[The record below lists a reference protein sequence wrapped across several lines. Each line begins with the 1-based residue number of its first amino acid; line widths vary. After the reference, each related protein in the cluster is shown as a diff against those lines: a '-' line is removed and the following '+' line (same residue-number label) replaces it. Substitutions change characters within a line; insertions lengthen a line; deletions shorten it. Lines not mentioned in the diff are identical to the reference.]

1 MNGKGTSAH
10 QSPAVARPPVTT
22 TTAALSRPQRR
33 HRVKAAESI
42 IETLRADIASGALP
56 PGARLPTERDLA
68 AHFGVSQPTVRE
80 AVRGLEAVGLVESRH
95 GSGVYVNASR
105 QDFVSH
111 SLETLLQMQQAHILD
126 VFDVRRA
133 LGIHSVRRASEGVT
147 AADIDNMESAL
158 RQAAEATDPR
168 AIADAILDFQ
178 VTFSAAAGNALLTA
192 IETVLV
198 RILLQ
203 IQTMAYAEKDD
214 DWWRQYADELL
225 EHRQDVMRSLRAGD
239 HQAVEHE
246 WTRYLDAQYERFR
259 QDPVLSQVT
268 LDDRQAIAAVR
279 DIAISLGPR
288 LFTGRDGDS

>member
-1 MNGKGTSAH
+1 M
-10 QSPAVARPPVTT
+10 
-22 TTAALSRPQRR
+22 
-33 HRVKAAESI
+33 KAAESI
-42 IETLRADIASGALP
+42 IETLRADIASGALA

-111 SLETLLQMQQAHILD
+111 SLETLLQMQQAHVLD

-133 LGIHSVRRASEGVT
+133 LGMYVVRRACEGAT

-158 RQAAEATDPR
+158 RRAVEATDPH

-192 IETVLV
+192 IESVLV
-198 RILLQ
+198 KILLQ
-203 IQTMAYAEKDD
+203 IQTMAYVDKDD
-214 DWWRQYADELL
+214 AWWRQYADEFMGQ
-225 EHRQDVMRSLRAGD
+225 RQDVLRSLRAGD
-239 HQAVEHE
+239 HQAVERE

-259 QDPVLSQVT
+259 RDPVLSQVT

-288 LFTGRDGDS
+288 LPS